1 MNKGKV
7 KWFNNKKGYGFITDS
22 EGKDVFV
29 HYSAIM
35 CDGFKSLNDGDIV
48 EFEIGEGTT
57 GREQAVNVNPILTM
71 QMITETLKNENLS
84 VKKENGLYI
93 VVDENNA
100 IQSSECGMSFEE
112 LVAYAGLHYPM

>member
-35 CDGFKSLNDGDIV
+35 CDGFKSLNEEDIV

-57 GREQAVNVNPILTM
+57 GREQAINV
-71 QMITETLKNENLS
+71 TLVESDEKQEENR
-84 VKKENGLYI
+84 
-93 VVDENNA
+93 
-100 IQSSECGMSFEE
+100 EE
-112 LVAYAGLHYPM
+112 